1 VLGEFAGRR
10 LACGALLALIVAML
24 FAAPAQAQPSHQPA
38 QPKPSTP
45 GGLPIQLPA
54 LGGVHLP
61 IKLPIGLGMLTG
73 KSTTPP
79 PTSTSPSRP
88 PSSAP
93 PSTNRPPTHTRRPSS
108 THPTAPASRGSAQPA
123 KADRR
128 FAVAAGVARTHAVN
142 PHKHPRHRSKT
153 HAIRPA
159 AHRGAVA
166 DLFKHPLSEPNV
178 ELLLGV
184 IALLGL
190 GVIGI
195 VTMSGRRARPA
206 RKHRR

>member
-1 VLGEFAGRR
+1 
-10 LACGALLALIVAML
+10 
-24 FAAPAQAQPSHQPA
+24 
-38 QPKPSTP
+38 
-45 GGLPIQLPA
+45 
-54 LGGVHLP
+54 
-61 IKLPIGLGMLTG
+61 
-73 KSTTPP
+73 
-79 PTSTSPSRP
+79 
-88 PSSAP
+88 
-93 PSTNRPPTHTRRPSS
+93 
-108 THPTAPASRGSAQPA
+108 
-123 KADRR
+123 
-128 FAVAAGVARTHAVN
+128 VARTHAVN
-142 PHKHPRHRSKT
+142 PHKHPRDRSRT
-153 HAIRPA
+153 RSIRPA

>member
-1 VLGEFAGRR
+1 
-10 LACGALLALIVAML
+10 
-24 FAAPAQAQPSHQPA
+24 
-38 QPKPSTP
+38 
-45 GGLPIQLPA
+45 
-54 LGGVHLP
+54 
-61 IKLPIGLGMLTG
+61 
-73 KSTTPP
+73 
-79 PTSTSPSRP
+79 
-88 PSSAP
+88 
-93 PSTNRPPTHTRRPSS
+93 
-108 THPTAPASRGSAQPA
+108 
-123 KADRR
+123 
-128 FAVAAGVARTHAVN
+128 VN